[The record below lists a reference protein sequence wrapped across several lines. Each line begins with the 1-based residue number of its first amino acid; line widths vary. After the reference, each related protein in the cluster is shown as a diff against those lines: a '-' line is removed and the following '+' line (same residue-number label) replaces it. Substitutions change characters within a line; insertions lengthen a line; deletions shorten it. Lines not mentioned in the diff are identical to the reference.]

1 MLGVEITCFR
11 MPFSLGWMS
20 SVGRK
25 RRSMY
30 LDSPGTSNDRSTLPK
45 GDKSSDRNSFE
56 KASIGFWL
64 MDVELNHLY

>member
-1 MLGVEITCFR
+1 
-11 MPFSLGWMS
+11 
-20 SVGRK
+20 
-25 RRSMY
+25 MY

-64 MDVELNHLY
+64 MDVE

>member
-1 MLGVEITCFR
+1 MVL
-11 MPFSLGWMS
+11 SLMS
-20 SVGRK
+20 SIGRK

-45 GDKSSDRNSFE
+45 GDKSSDKNSFE

-64 MDVELNHLY
+64 MAVGYKFQNYIKNKLTHYPY